1 MTCQY
6 DHVNITV
13 VDIER
18 AIEFL
23 TLAFPEF
30 RVRGGG
36 EADHGDWTDRW
47 VHLGTDEL
55 YVALNETT
63 LVKKVERNSR
73 EETGTN
79 HVGFI
84 VDNVD
89 ELTRK
94 YEAAG
99 FKCAPTDEQPSRK
112 RLYVTDHDALTWEF
126 VEYLSADPAV
136 RNDYSV

>member
-1 MTCQY
+1 
-6 DHVNITV
+6 
-13 VDIER
+13 
-18 AIEFL
+18 
-23 TLAFPEF
+23 
-30 RVRGGG
+30 VRGGG
-36 EADHGDWTDRW
+36 ETDHGDWADRW

-63 LVKKVERNSR
+63 LVRKVERNSR

-84 VDNVD
+84 VDNVE

-99 FKCAPTDEQPSRK
+99 FKCAPIDEPPARK